1 MSETVC
7 SGAAPRNIV
16 VIPAF
21 DEEATIA
28 SIVEEV
34 RIQGYP
40 VIVVNDASL
49 TARVQP
55 PGALAHWCWTSP
67 AALEPGGLPKQ
78 ECFKPSGRG
87 IITLSP
93 STETGSTHL
102 ATSALCLHPS
112 PRIPPTSLS
121 ARARREEVSPG
132 TLPGGCSV
140 PFLASVLKI

>member
-40 VIVVNDASL
+40 VIVVNDAS
-49 TARVQP
+49 TDGTSSAARSA
-55 PGALAHWCWTSP
+55 GALVLDLPCRHGAWDLSIYPPSP
-67 AALEPGGLPKQ
+67 ASWPPASSQ
-78 ECFKPSGRG
+78 RS
-87 IITLSP
+87 
-93 STETGSTHL
+93 
-102 ATSALCLHPS
+102 SAHA
-112 PRIPPTSLS
+112 PRIT
-121 ARARREEVSPG
+121 
-132 TLPGGCSV
+132 
-140 PFLASVLKI
+140 FQ